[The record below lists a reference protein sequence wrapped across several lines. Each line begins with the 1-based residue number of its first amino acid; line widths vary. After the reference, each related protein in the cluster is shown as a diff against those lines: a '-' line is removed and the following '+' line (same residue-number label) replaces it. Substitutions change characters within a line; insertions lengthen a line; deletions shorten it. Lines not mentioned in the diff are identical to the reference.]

1 MKIKLEKGTFETC
14 LIFVLSP
21 FLSIPFIF
29 VQLKRGNEKLMT
41 FLLSIMIG
49 LLSFLFVPI
58 SGFDKTA
65 YIKRYLLFKEYNFAQ
80 LKDYFIFGLKPDY
93 IFDTIIYLFAKSN
106 ISFHFLF
113 FFLTTL
119 TVYSV
124 FRFVQ
129 KTNEKL
135 LSQRFKYNI
144 LFALFVLFSFSLPGL
159 FSGIRFILAGSAFI
173 WAVYYLFID
182 KVRLKGILFFAIAI
196 LTHFSF
202 AFFIPPVL
210 LLFFYPKVLS
220 SKIILLSSLAFLLIP
235 KELLGDLFSYFELSE
250 SYANKTEAYLTSE
263 REVSANAQILTYL
276 RSLWVYFSYLFILV
290 LNKDKNNKLYLI
302 FVVLL
307 SFINITYSIPIVF
320 NRYLIVPQF
329 LLVAYLIYSK
339 LNGSIKNIYF
349 YLYFTFMMISTAI
362 DLYVLR
368 PSIFASY
375 QLIDMLTIVQVLSNK
390 FTIYDILQ

>member
-1 MKIKLEKGTFETC
+1 MKIKLQKGTFETC

-29 VQLKRGNEKLMT
+29 VQLKRGNEKLVT
-41 FLLSIMIG
+41 LLLSVLIG
-49 LLSFLFVPI
+49 LLSFLFIPS
-58 SGFDKTA
+58 SGYDKTV
-65 YIKRYLLFKEYNFAQ
+65 YINRYLLFKDYNFAQ

-93 IFDTIIYLFAKSN
+93 IFDSVIYLFAKSN
-106 ISFHFLF
+106 LSFHFLF

-124 FRFVQ
+124 FRFAQ

-135 LSQRFKYNI
+135 LNQPFKYNI
-144 LFALFVLFSFSLPGL
+144 LFASFVLFSFSLEGL

-182 KVRLKGILFFAIAI
+182 RIRLKGLLFFAIAI

-210 LLFFYPKVLS
+210 LLFFYPKVLNP
-220 SKIILLSSLAFLLIP
+220 KIVLLISLVFLLIP
-235 KELLGDLFSYFELSE
+235 KEFLGDLFSYLELSE
-250 SYANKTEAYLTSE
+250 SYANKTEAYLTKE
-263 REVSANAQILTYL
+263 REVTANAQILIYL
-276 RSLWVYFSYLFILV
+276 RNVWVYFSYLFVLV

-302 FVVLL
+302 FVVFL

-320 NRYLIVPQF
+320 NRYLIVLKF

-349 YLYFTFMMISTAI
+349 YLYFIFMMISIAI
-362 DLYVLR
+362 DLYLIR

-375 QLIDMLTIVQVLSNK
+375 QLIDMMTIVQVLSNK
-390 FTIYDILQ
+390 FTIYDIFP